1 MADAQPEV
9 RVMSGRFPFY
19 RQFDAMDCGPTCLK
33 MIARYHGRT
42 YSLPL
47 LRDRCHLTREGV
59 SFAGISQ
66 GAESIGLRTL
76 AVRLN
81 FEQLSEEV
89 PLPCVAHW
97 QQNHFIIVYKIKG
110 NKVYVA
116 DPAHALTTHTR
127 DEFVK
132 HWGGG
137 PDGVGLVLL
146 LEPTAAFH
154 ENEEADP
161 YEQRGG
167 LRALLPYLR
176 PHRPYLIQLV
186 LGMLFGSMLGLVFP
200 FLTQALVDSGIT
212 NQDLGF
218 VYTILLAQLM
228 LFLGRTSIDVI
239 RGWILLH
246 VSSRMN
252 IAIISDFLVKLMKL
266 PMSFFNTKMT
276 GDLLQRIDD
285 HRRVESFLTSTTL
298 SVLFSSVNLVVFAGV
313 LAIYSGRI
321 LAVFVIGSAAVAAWI
336 YAFMGRR
343 HDLDHRSFVQRAT
356 NREALIQLVG
366 GIEEIKINNCERQK
380 RWGWERIQARL
391 FKIDQRRLSVTQYQQ
406 AGSRSLNELKNIV
419 ITVFAAT
426 EVIEGRMTLGMMMA
440 VSYIIGQVNQPIEQ
454 LLGFA
459 QTTQDARLSLERLA
473 EIHGKP
479 DEEPQREGILRT
491 FPEDRS
497 IHLRNLS
504 FRYDGPNAEPV
515 LSDVSM
521 HIPAGKVTA
530 IVGSSG
536 SGKTTLLKML
546 LKFYPPAHGEIRLG
560 NVNLANFE
568 AGLWRQRC
576 GVVMQDG
583 YIFSDTIAGNVA
595 LGEDRADMQ
604 RLIHALKTANI
615 QDFVE
620 SLPLAYNTRIGES
633 GNGLS
638 QGQRQ
643 RILIARAV
651 YKDPEYLL
659 FDEATSALDANNE
672 RTIMEN
678 LTDFMRGRTTVV
690 IAHRLSTVRS
700 ADQIVVLE
708 KGQIVER
715 GNHEELTRLRG
726 AYFHLVKNQLELG
739 A

>member
-1 MADAQPEV
+1 
-9 RVMSGRFPFY
+9 
-19 RQFDAMDCGPTCLK
+19 
-33 MIARYHGRT
+33 
-42 YSLPL
+42 
-47 LRDRCHLTREGV
+47 
-59 SFAGISQ
+59 
-66 GAESIGLRTL
+66 
-76 AVRLN
+76 
-81 FEQLSEEV
+81 
-89 PLPCVAHW
+89 
-97 QQNHFIIVYKIKG
+97 
-110 NKVYVA
+110 
-116 DPAHALTTHTR
+116 
-127 DEFVK
+127 
-132 HWGGG
+132 
-137 PDGVGLVLL
+137 
-146 LEPTAAFH
+146 
-154 ENEEADP
+154 
-161 YEQRGG
+161 
-167 LRALLPYLR
+167 
-176 PHRPYLIQLV
+176 
-186 LGMLFGSMLGLVFP
+186 
-200 FLTQALVDSGIT
+200 
-212 NQDLGF
+212 
-218 VYTILLAQLM
+218 
-228 LFLGRTSIDVI
+228 
-239 RGWILLH
+239 
-246 VSSRMN
+246 
-252 IAIISDFLVKLMKL
+252 
-266 PMSFFNTKMT
+266 
-276 GDLLQRIDD
+276 
-285 HRRVESFLTSTTL
+285 
-298 SVLFSSVNLVVFAGV
+298 
-313 LAIYSGRI
+313 
-321 LAVFVIGSAAVAAWI
+321 
-336 YAFMGRR
+336 
-343 HDLDHRSFVQRAT
+343 
-356 NREALIQLVG
+356 
-366 GIEEIKINNCERQK
+366 
-380 RWGWERIQARL
+380 
-391 FKIDQRRLSVTQYQQ
+391 
-406 AGSRSLNELKNIV
+406 
-419 ITVFAAT
+419 
-426 EVIEGRMTLGMMMA
+426 
-440 VSYIIGQVNQPIEQ
+440 
-454 LLGFA
+454 
-459 QTTQDARLSLERLA
+459 
-473 EIHGKP
+473 
-479 DEEPQREGILRT
+479 
-491 FPEDRS
+491 
-497 IHLRNLS
+497 
-504 FRYDGPNAEPV
+504 
-515 LSDVSM
+515 M

-546 LKFYPPAHGEIRLG
+546 LKFYPPARGEIRLG